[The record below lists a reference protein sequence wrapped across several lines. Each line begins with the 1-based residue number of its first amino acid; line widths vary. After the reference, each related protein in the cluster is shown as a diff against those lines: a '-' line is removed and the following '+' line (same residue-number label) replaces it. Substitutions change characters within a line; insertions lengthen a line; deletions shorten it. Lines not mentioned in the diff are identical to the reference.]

1 MIKKQIIFDISS
13 KTIVKI
19 VLVLLALGFLYLVRD
34 IIAILF
40 TTFVLSAAL
49 TPAVDWL
56 HKKRIPRALS
66 VLLIYLVLIGIVA
79 LSVYLLI
86 PPLVAQIKELA
97 NQFPT
102 LYDKFVPYLLRI
114 KGLSREEEFVSNV
127 QQNLA
132 SLGEN
137 ITAATRTLFSTLGS
151 ILGSIFS
158 AIVILVLSFYLIV
171 QKDAL
176 KNFIKAMVPSK
187 RAPYIVDLFDRINN
201 KIGRWLSGQIILCI
215 VVGVLIFIGL
225 RLLGVKYALVLAIFA
240 GITEIIPYI
249 GPVIGGLPA
258 VLLAFIE
265 SPLLALFVIILYFV
279 VQQLENHILVPKI
292 MQKAI
297 GLNPIVVIFALL
309 IGGKLAG
316 ILGMILAVPVVAGIS
331 VFVRDYLGTK
341 ENLKK

>member
-1 MIKKQIIFDISS
+1 MIKKQITFDISS

-40 TTFVLSAAL
+40 ATFVLSAAL

-66 VLLIYLVLIGIVA
+66 VLLIYLVLIGIVT

-102 LYDKFVPYLLRI
+102 LYDKFVPYLLKI
-114 KGLSREEEFVSNV
+114 EGLSEKEPVVSNV
-127 QQNLA
+127 QKTLA
-132 SLGEN
+132 DLGDN
-137 ITAATRTLFSTLGS
+137 IAAATRSIFSTLGN

-171 QKDAL
+171 QKNAL
-176 KNFIKAMVPSK
+176 KNFIKAVVPSK
-187 RAPYIVDLFDRINN
+187 RAPYIVNLFDRINN

-215 VVGVLIFIGL
+215 AVGVLIFIGL
-225 RLLGVKYALVLAIFA
+225 WLLGVKYALVLAIFA

-258 VLLAFIE
+258 VLLVFIE

-331 VFVRDYLGTK
+331 VFVRDYIGTK